1 VFFAT
6 FHRARSGKTMA
17 SSSVF
22 SIVRESSKRSSVD
35 SAPGQSKEASW
46 RAHARLNQHP
56 PADRNRRSLNRETS
70 CKGSSS
76 KVRGRELAVRLGERI
91 RWHRARGDALIAQMK
106 KLGEIEHDAADE
118 LEDVIGRYES
128 PRIILDRKLRNIRN
142 APPS

>member
-1 VFFAT
+1 M
-6 FHRARSGKTMA
+6 ARPRTSQSA
-17 SSSVF
+17 STG
-22 SIVRESSKRSSVD
+22 RSQPSL
-35 SAPGQSKEASW
+35 PQS
-46 RAHARLNQHP
+46 RDVVQRLKLQ
-56 PADRNRRSLNRETS
+56 
-70 CKGSSS
+70 
-76 KVRGRELAVRLGERI
+76 VRGRELAVRLGERI